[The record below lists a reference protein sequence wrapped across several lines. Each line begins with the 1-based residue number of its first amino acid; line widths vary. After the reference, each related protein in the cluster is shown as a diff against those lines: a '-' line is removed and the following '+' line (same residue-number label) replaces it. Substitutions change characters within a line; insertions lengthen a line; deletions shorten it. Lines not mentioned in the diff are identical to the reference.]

1 MNHFF
6 VLVSLHL
13 IVRRHRMGVRYTRK
27 LHHLG
32 MMSLSA
38 EYQGLGEVGSITEFL
53 KVVGQV

>member
-1 MNHFF
+1 
-6 VLVSLHL
+6 
-13 IVRRHRMGVRYTRK
+13 MGVRYTRK

-32 MMSLSA
+32 MMSLSV